1 MESKRQQKVA
11 SLLQQELAAVFQRD
25 MPPLFP
31 GLPPGINLVRVSP
44 DLGVAR
50 VYLSVLSIG
59 SAADKASQGEAQM
72 VLVKDNGKPIRQA
85 LAKRIRRQL
94 RIVPELVFFLDDS
107 AAYAAQM
114 DRVFGDLEIPPAP
127 TEPTA
132 AEATDAATSLGKR
145 PRLFGGSEE

>member
-25 MPPLFP
+25 LPHLFA
-31 GLPPGINLVRVSP
+31 GLPPGISLVRVSP

-50 VYLSVLSIG
+50 VYLSVLTLG
-59 SAADKASQGEAQM
+59 NAADKGAEQL
-72 VLVKDNGKPIRQA
+72 VLVKDNGKLIRQT
-85 LAKRIRRQL
+85 LAKRVRRQL

-114 DRVFGDLEIPPAP
+114 DKVFGDLDIPPTP
-127 TEPTA
+127 TIPTA
-132 AEATDAATSLGKR
+132 AEDTDAATSPARR
-145 PRLFGGSEE
+145 PRLFAADEEE

>member
-11 SLLQQELAAVFQRD
+11 SLLQQELAAVFQREL
-25 MPPLFP
+25 PHLFP

-59 SAADKASQGEAQM
+59 SAADKANQGEQQM
-72 VLVKDNGKPIRQA
+72 ALVQDQAKEIRQA

-127 TEPTA
+127 TEAPA
-132 AEATDAATSLGKR
+132 ADDDAATGPAKR
-145 PRLFGGSEE
+145 PRLFGGE